1 MMFNTD
7 KPTLDELPTTRQLLK
22 STALAVASAVVLLF
36 AVVLPAEYGVDI
48 TGAGRALGLT
58 EMGEIKAE
66 LEDELKSDAE
76 NHSSIATPSLLKRLL
91 TFELVTSARAA
102 DLWRDELTFTLT
114 PGAYK
119 EVKLK
124 LSSGGSVVFN
134 WEGQGGRVNYDLHAH
149 GDGQSVT
156 YEKGRGK
163 TGGEGGFTAP
173 FPGNHGWFWRNRDRE
188 DITITLQ
195 LRGDYEA
202 LVAD

>member
-7 KPTLDELPTTRQLLK
+7 KPTFDELPTTRQLLK

-124 LSSGGSVVFN
+124 LFSGGSVVFN
-134 WEGQGGRVNYDLHAH
+134 WEG
-149 GDGQSVT
+149 
-156 YEKGRGK
+156 
-163 TGGEGGFTAP
+163 
-173 FPGNHGWFWRNRDRE
+173 
-188 DITITLQ
+188 
-195 LRGDYEA
+195 
-202 LVAD
+202 

>member
-1 MMFNTD
+1 MMLNTD
-7 KPTLDELPTTRQLLK
+7 KPTFDGLPTTRQLLK

-124 LSSGGSVVFN
+124 LFSGGSVVFH

-173 FPGNHGWFWRNRDRE
+173 FQGNHG
-188 DITITLQ
+188 
-195 LRGDYEA
+195 
-202 LVAD
+202 